1 MNETQLLNIGANAT
15 ISNSFNTQTEDK
27 AEVKTI
33 YKNMMIEFWLTANTQ
48 EKQTK
53 AFCYE
58 ISAQP
63 IATSITDENLKK
75 IVLDNPYTYRFL
87 VDLEVY
93 KNAEGKILNY
103 RAFNY
108 KDKLSK
114 D

>member
-1 MNETQLLNIGANAT
+1 MHETQLTNIGANAT
-15 ISNSFNTQTEDK
+15 ISNSFNTQTEN
-27 AEVKTI
+27 AEVKMI
-33 YKNMMIEFWLTANTQ
+33 YKNMMIEFWRTANTQ

-63 IATSITDENLKK
+63 IATLIADENLKK
-75 IVLDNPYTYRFL
+75 IVLENPYTYRFL

-103 RAFNY
+103 CAFNY
-108 KDKLSK
+108 KVKIIK
-114 D
+114 N